1 MINYFLV
8 ENFPFGDNKKGA
20 MKGPKGHFLRKC
32 KPKLPYFNVKSSQ
45 FSILRH

>member
-8 ENFPFGDNKKGA
+8 ENFPFGGDIKGGYE
-20 MKGPKGHFLRKC
+20 GPKGHFLRKY